1 MADVLVVAYLSLWAL
16 TSVGLIAS
24 SRWLKS
30 PSRPAPH
37 PVAVSLLAG
46 AVWPLLLLGAAQLGV
61 LVAATEALSRSEPDS
76 PSDEADEDE
85 LCGLVADCQIIAPS
99 GTWGSMQSEDTVDA

>member
-16 TSVGLIAS
+16 TSVGLIVS

-30 PSRPAPH
+30 PWRPAPH

-76 PSDEADEDE
+76 PSDEDDEDE
-85 LCGLVADCQIIAPS
+85 LWGLVADCQIIAPS
-99 GTWGSMQSEDTVDA
+99 GTCGSMQSEHTVDA